1 MGWGVTSAGPALKN
15 GILSTGIRAVVA
27 RPAVDVG
34 PLIQALVGRPNRS
47 RCRIRW
53 LCKKVYGAEP
63 AEGELPALLKALEI
77 ECLSMGIEL
86 DFSEWE
92 NLCVGPRYNQAFVVR
107 RKASF
112 YVRLLFGRL

>member
-1 MGWGVTSAGPALKN
+1 MDVRTAIDAGPLAK
-15 GILSTGIRAVVA
+15 AVA
-27 RPAVDVG
+27 
-34 PLIQALVGRPNRS
+34 GRPNRS

-53 LCKKVYGAEP
+53 LYKRVYGAEP
-63 AEGELPALLKALEI
+63 VEGELPALLKALEV

-107 RKASF
+107 KKASF
-112 YVRLLFGRL
+112 YVRRLGLRCEFEGGWDD